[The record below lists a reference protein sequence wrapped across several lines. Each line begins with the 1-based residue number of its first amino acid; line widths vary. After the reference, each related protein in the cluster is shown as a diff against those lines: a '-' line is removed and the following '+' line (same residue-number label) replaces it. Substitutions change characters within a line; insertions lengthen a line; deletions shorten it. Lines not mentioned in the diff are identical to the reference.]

1 MIPATDSPMDS
12 EMKCSN
18 EYIDLEHYRKL
29 VRTYID
35 LVKYLNTQIIS

>member
-1 MIPATDSPMDS
+1 MIPATDISLDS

-29 VRTYID
+29 VRTNID
-35 LVKYLNTQIIS
+35 LVN